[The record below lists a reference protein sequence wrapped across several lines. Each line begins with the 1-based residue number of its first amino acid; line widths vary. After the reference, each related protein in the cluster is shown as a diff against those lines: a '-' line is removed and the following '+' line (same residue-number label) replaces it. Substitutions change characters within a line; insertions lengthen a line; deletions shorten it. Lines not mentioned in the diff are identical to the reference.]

1 MGIVEKLLRKF
12 SRRFIYERKAPR
24 RRAANLPTRFRL
36 RWGGRASE
44 YVEAHTR
51 DLSASGIAI
60 ETASIRVDG
69 LHVYDSPDMVTPMRL
84 DIVLGLP
91 SGDVTI
97 VGETVRYDAIEDG
110 GYLLG
115 VRIVEISDADRSR
128 YDTFVA
134 TLQRR

>member
-1 MGIVEKLLRKF
+1 MGILEKLLRKF

-24 RRAANLPTRFRL
+24 RRAANLSTRFRV
-36 RWGGRASE
+36 RWGARSSE

-51 DLSASGIAI
+51 DLSASGLAI

-69 LHVYDSPDMVTPMRL
+69 LHVYDSPDMVTPTLL

-91 SGDVTI
+91 SGEVSI

-110 GYLLG
+110 QYLLG
-115 VRIVEISDADRSR
+115 IHIVEMSDADRSR
-128 YDTFVA
+128 YDAFVA
-134 TLQRR
+134 TLPKR